1 MIDSPPNTA
10 PVLVYT
16 TSSCGYCV
24 AAKRL
29 LSRLQIPFDEVD
41 LTRDWDLRER
51 LSEENDGYRTV
62 PMIYVD
68 GRFIGGF
75 DQLSAMER
83 QGRLKHLEPTSP
95 RP

>member
-1 MIDSPPNTA
+1 MNDSTPKTA
-10 PVLVYT
+10 PVTVYT
-16 TSSCGYCV
+16 TTSCGYCV

-29 LSRLQIPFDEVD
+29 LSRLQIPYDEVD
-41 LTRDWDLRER
+41 LTRDWDLRDS

-62 PMIYVD
+62 PMIYVE

-83 QGRLKHLEPTSP
+83 QGRLKHLVPMSQQA
-95 RP
+95 